1 MEKKGKVYSSFNENI
16 WGVDLPDMQLISK
29 YNKEFQFLLSVIDI
43 FDKDALVVPLKDK
56 RGLTITKAFQ

>member
-1 MEKKGKVYSSFNENI
+1 
-16 WGVDLPDMQLISK
+16 MQLISK
-29 YNKEFQFLLSVIDI
+29 YNKEFQFLLSVIHI